1 MLKYL
6 RIAVTVLSLTACV
19 LLIVLW
25 VRSYWWADIVTWGL
39 SSGPGYM
46 FGSTNGEVSAA
57 RFPSR
62 KGAVSLGWHAWTN
75 PADGRRAWSTSESAT
90 FIGFRY
96 GTFFTVVPQWF
107 IVALSAAVAA
117 APWIQWPISGPRDS
131 AFALY

>member
-1 MLKYL
+1 
-6 RIAVTVLSLTACV
+6 V
-19 LLIVLW
+19 LLIALW
-25 VRSYWWADIVTWGL
+25 VRSYWWEDIVTWGL

-46 FGSTNGEVSAA
+46 FGSINGEVSAA
-57 RFPSR
+57 RFSSR
-62 KGAVSLGWHAWTN
+62 NGTVSLGWRAWTN

-117 APWIQWPISGPRDS
+117 APWIQWNRRFSLRTLLIATTLVAVGLGV
-131 AFALY
+131 FAVSS